1 DPVDGQGQIK
11 WKTGD
16 QIRIYNGNGENA
28 VFTLKSGA
36 NTTDGTFTYA
46 GEFDMVPPY
55 LALYP
60 STAMMNDADDVIFEV
75 PAVQNLTE
83 PGTFANGANPMLAS
97 GTDDN
102 LYFQNLCGGLGIRL
116 YGDAHVSS
124 ITILGY
130 PSEKLNGQ
138 FAVFDEGLET
148 SHCDGDNLV
157 TLTCDV
163 TLSPTD
169 TTDFYAVLPV
179 GVLHYGV
186 IVEIYDGETM
196 IGQIPLPEG
205 NAAQVERNT
214 IKSFR
219 PVKLTT
225 VPEGAING
233 LFTINANGDQVYFS
247 KGNLQ
252 YTQST
257 QTWSFMEHQYDM
269 VETEG
274 QDVGENYSNQD
285 IISLFGFG
293 TSGYAHGARCWEPWR
308 TKLSNNWYYVYGQWY
323 YNLYDQ
329 TGQADWGY
337 NAISNGGNQEGM
349 WRTLTKSEW
358 EYVIDG
364 RTGIRT
370 AHATVNGICGA
381 ILLPDDWDAST
392 YNLNNTNPPAGGA
405 SFNDN
410 TITASEWANSFEANG
425 AVFLPAAG
433 SRYETSLDQVNSIGE
448 YWAAS
453 SHESEYNSSFAYII
467 HFDLYNAIYSTYTW
481 RSVGTSV
488 RLVRDV
494 E

>member
-1 DPVDGQGQIK
+1 MKKLTSIAMALMMGMVMLVSCNKEKDDNKDKAVFHATIESRTQGRTYLDPVDGQGQIK

-83 PGTFANGANPMLAS
+83 AGTFANGANPMLAS

-116 YGDAHVSS
+116 YGNAHVSS
-124 ITILGY
+124 ITVLGV

-148 SHCDGDNLV
+148 SPCDGDNLV

-196 IGQIPLPEG
+196 VGQIPLPEG
-205 NAAQVERNT
+205 NAAQVVRNT

-219 PVKLTT
+219 PVEVTVGGGDEHEYVDLGLPSGLLWATCNVGADTPEAYGDYFAWGETTPKDTYNWDTYQHYNGSDLTKYTGSDGLTT
-225 VPEGAING
+225 LEPSDDAATANWGSAWRMPTQAEFQELLDNTTVTWTQQGGVNG
-233 LFTINANGDQVYFS
+233 RLFTATNG
-247 KGNLQ
+247 N
-252 YTQST
+252 
-257 QTWSFMEHQYDM
+257 
-269 VETEG
+269 
-274 QDVGENYSNQD
+274 
-285 IISLFGFG
+285 SL
-293 TSGYAHGARCWEPWR
+293 
-308 TKLSNNWYYVYGQWY
+308 
-323 YNLYDQ
+323 
-329 TGQADWGY
+329 
-337 NAISNGGNQEGM
+337 
-349 WRTLTKSEW
+349 
-358 EYVIDG
+358 
-364 RTGIRT
+364 
-370 AHATVNGICGA
+370 
-381 ILLPDDWDAST
+381 
-392 YNLNNTNPPAGGA
+392 
-405 SFNDN
+405 
-410 TITASEWANSFEANG
+410 
-425 AVFLPAAG
+425 FLPAAG
-433 SRYETSLDQVNSIGE
+433 GRWFDELNDVGIYGNYWSSSLYTVGPS
-448 YWAAS
+448 YAWLF
-453 SHESEYNSSFAYII
+453 YFYSFNFGMSDFNRGY
-467 HFDLYNAIYSTYTW
+467 
-481 RSVGTSV
+481 GQSV
-488 RLVRDV
+488 RAVRSGL
-494 E
+494 